1 MTEVWDYPP
10 TNTWMHLSVCA
21 GGPDNQVH
29 FEGYQVSN
37 QCMALVRD
45 ECLLPCKDAPEL
57 GFAKESSPEQYVP
70 DVFYK
75 VRLHPCSNSLC
86 WNGTIHNIHW
96 FVVYVFEKWL
106 SIKQIGSEWGYPD
119 TYYYEVYYESVPP
132 DVLIWPGYFCLLPSQ
147 RTKTNLE
154 TMWRF

>member
-1 MTEVWDYPP
+1 MLCAPEGRSIRYRLALNVLWWILTEG
-10 TNTWMHLSVCA
+10 LSLA

-57 GFAKESSPEQYVP
+57 GYAKESSSEQYVP

-75 VRLHPCSNSLC
+75 VKIQ
-86 WNGTIHNIHW
+86 WWAG
-96 FVVYVFEKWL
+96 VE
-106 SIKQIGSEWGYPD
+106 
-119 TYYYEVYYESVPP
+119 
-132 DVLIWPGYFCLLPSQ
+132 
-147 RTKTNLE
+147 
-154 TMWRF
+154 